1 MPENRLNS
9 RLTVY
14 FDGQY
19 WVGFFERH
27 EGAMTSI
34 ARHVFGPE
42 PSLPQIAE
50 LVSGPAWSRLTF
62 LPTDASDG
70 PAPAPAAN
78 PKRRQREAAR
88 EARATAPSTKSQDAL
103 KAAIEGLKTESAA
116 AKRERR
122 AEAAEDRWRQRVA
135 KRKDKKR
142 GH

>member
-1 MPENRLNS
+1 MPDNRPS
-9 RLTVY
+9 ARLTVY
-14 FDGQY
+14 FDGQF

-27 EGAMTSI
+27 DGATTSI

-62 LPTDASDG
+62 VPTDAIDNAMPS
-70 PAPAPAAN
+70 PAAN

-88 EARATAPSTKSQDAL
+88 EAHANAPSTKSQDAL
-103 KAAIEGLKTESAA
+103 KHAIEELKIESAA
-116 AKRERR
+116 AKYERR
-122 AEAAEDRWRQRVA
+122 AAAVEERWQQRVA
-135 KRKDKKR
+135 KRKDKRR

>member
-1 MPENRLNS
+1 MPEHRLS
-9 RLTVY
+9 ARLTVY
-14 FDGQY
+14 YDGQF

-27 EGAMTSI
+27 DGATTWI

-62 LPTDASDG
+62 QPTDVIDA
-70 PAPAPAAN
+70 AVPAPAAN

-88 EARATAPSTKSQDAL
+88 EARASAPSTKSQDAL
-103 KAAIEGLKTESAA
+103 KAAIEELKTESAA
-116 AKRERR
+116 AGRERR
-122 AEAAEDRWRQRVA
+122 AAAAEERWQQRVA